1 MGPSVTSYDAVRA
14 AAILAGEIQPM
25 PDLLAHLGCSK
36 VILNRWTKRLH
47 DRRSCTDDEL
57 KKSCYVESVRK
68 GHTVVSIQYDLCDLD
83 NKGFRW
89 SGLRNEDL
97 AKKLRLDYC
106 GISYRIDTAVG

>member
-14 AAILAGEIQPM
+14 AAILAGEIQPV

-68 GHTVVSIQYDLCDLD
+68 GHTVVSIQYDLCDLVGERRSR
-83 NKGFRW
+83 KEAQIR
-89 SGLRNEDL
+89 LIRDL
-97 AKKLRLDYC
+97 LPNRYC
-106 GISYRIDTAVG
+106 GWLENPNAI